1 MQTVLLRQGPYGLG
15 ASECSRARI
24 AAIIML
30 RGSQEGEASPY
41 ALRASGDRPARENK
55 KGVRS
60 GCGAPLPDRV
70 VDEGEKAGDESTT
83 ADSSPLP
90 KRKSRFFTSFRMTIK
105 GKADSCQRQVN
116 LDYARNDPPT
126 LKLRRAGP
134 PVPRLR
140 RAGPPVPRLR
150 RAGPPVPRLRRA
162 GPSFRS
168 PQKNTRQARR
178 GGRWCFS
185 EKEPLPGRSG
195 ERTGLEDSCGAVRLA
210 RILKRRRG

>member
-30 RGSQEGEASPY
+30 QGSQGGEASPY

-60 GCGAPLPDRV
+60 GCPSTALGINAAPLPDRV

-116 LDYARNDPPT
+116 LDYARNDPPSPC
-126 LKLRRAGP
+126 G
-134 PVPRLR
+134 
-140 RAGPPVPRLR
+140 LR

-168 PQKNTRQARR
+168 PQKKHEAGPTWGVAALFGEGTPARGVRGKNWPWGQLWRGQA
-178 GGRWCFS
+178 CAH
-185 EKEPLPGRSG
+185 
-195 ERTGLEDSCGAVRLA
+195 T
-210 RILKRRRG
+210 